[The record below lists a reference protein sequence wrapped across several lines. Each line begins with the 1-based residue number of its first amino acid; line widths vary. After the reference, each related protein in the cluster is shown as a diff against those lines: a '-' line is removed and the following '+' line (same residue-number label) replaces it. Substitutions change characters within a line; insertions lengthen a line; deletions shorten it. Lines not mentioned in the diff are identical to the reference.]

1 MKGTLEQLK
10 LSKQLLNAVKQE
22 GFLSPT
28 EIQSKLFPRINGG
41 QDLIAIGPDGCG
53 KTTSCVLAALNKIK
67 FIEEIAPRVL
77 YLVPDIETG
86 EEVLDCFHTL
96 NRNRDLRI
104 LGLFAEGKSLDT
116 QVLELTD
123 GVDVIVA
130 TPDRARAAYL
140 KLGLNLNKILLFV
153 IDDAEEIVKKG
164 LTLPTIEL
172 ARGIRKSQFILCTS
186 VLHERID
193 KLIETVFEKPNFI
206 EVEDLGSQQ
215 LNTIDQLLYQVPNF
229 STKINLLKLLLADEE
244 VFEKTLVF
252 VNSKFS
258 QETIY
263 KHLTKDFGNQI
274 AVFNAPELSENSFQ
288 LIADFKLS
296 PKFKVLVVANE
307 NMTESN
313 LSDFGTV
320 IHFDLP
326 EDSLLYT
333 QRVLRKADEDQLFL
347 VFCTDLELAFIKKLE
362 QMQGKKMQQMELPED
377 LFIETKP
384 KKRINNTE
392 E

>member
-1 MKGTLEQLK
+1 MKSTLEQLK

-28 EIQSKLFPRINGG
+28 ELQSKLFPRINGG
-41 QDLIAIGPDGCG
+41 QDLVAIGPEGSG
-53 KTTSCVLAALNKIK
+53 KTTTCVLAALNKIK
-67 FIEEIAPRVL
+67 FTEEIAPRIL

-86 EEVLDCFHTL
+86 EEVLDCFHRL
-96 NRNRDLRI
+96 NRNRDLRF
-104 LGLFAEGKSLDT
+104 LGLFADGKNLDT

-164 LTLPTIEL
+164 LTLPTVEL

-186 VLHERID
+186 VLHDRID
-193 KLIETVFEKPNFI
+193 KLIETIFEIPNFV
-206 EVEDLGSQQ
+206 EVEDLGNEQ

-229 STKINLLKLLLADEE
+229 STKINLVLLLLEDKE
-244 VFEKTLVF
+244 VFENVLVI
-252 VNSKFS
+252 VNTTFS

-263 KHLTKDFGNQI
+263 NQLKKQFENEV
-274 AVFNAPELSENSFQ
+274 AVFNAPHLSEESFD
-288 LIADFKLS
+288 LLEDFRLT
-296 PKFKVLVVANE
+296 PKFRVLVAANE
-307 NMTESN
+307 SMQEID
-313 LSDFGTV
+313 LKDFASV

-326 EDSLLYT
+326 EDAILYT
-333 QRVLRKADEDQLFL
+333 QRVLRKAELEQLFL
-347 VFCTDLELAFIKKLE
+347 TFCTDLELADVKKLE
-362 QMQGKKMQQMELPED
+362 QLQGKKMDVMDLPDD
-377 LFIETKP
+377 LFIETKAR
-384 KKRINNTE
+384 KKVDNQKK
-392 E
+392 

>member
-10 LSKQLLNAVKQE
+10 LSKQLLNAVKQA

-28 EIQSKLFPRINGG
+28 ELQSKLFPRINGG
-41 QDLIAIGPDGCG
+41 QDLIAIGPDGSG

-67 FIEEIAPRVL
+67 FIEEIAPRIL

-104 LGLFAEGKSLDT
+104 LGLFAEGKSIDT

-140 KLGLNLNKILLFV
+140 KLGLNLNKIQLFV

-193 KLIETVFEKPNFI
+193 KLIETVFEMPNFI
-206 EVEDLGSQQ
+206 EVEDLGNDQ

-229 STKINLLKLLLADEE
+229 STKINLVLLLLEDKE
-244 VFEKTLVF
+244 VFDKVLVI
-252 VNSKFS
+252 VNTTFS

-263 KHLTKDFGNQI
+263 NQLKKQFEDEVAVFRATHLSDESFDVLEDFRLTPKFRVLVAANESMQETDLKDF
-274 AVFNAPELSENSFQ
+274 AS
-288 LIADFKLS
+288 
-296 PKFKVLVVANE
+296 
-307 NMTESN
+307 
-313 LSDFGTV
+313 V

-326 EDSLLYT
+326 EDTILYT
-333 QRVLRKADEDQLFL
+333 QRVLRKAENEQLFL
-347 VFCTDLELAFIKKLE
+347 TFCTDLELADVKKLE
-362 QMQGKKMQQMELPED
+362 QIQGKKMDIMDLPQD

-384 KKRINNTE
+384 RKKVDN
-392 E
+392 